1 VITRERLIAFSL
13 TGVIAYTLAYY
24 FDWPLFRYYLAEG
37 RLHFTAQAESAG
49 PPILLYG
56 WVATAALVA
65 LAIALVLPRSL
76 SARIPADLLWLI
88 PLAAILAAFLYELR
102 WFV

>member
-1 VITRERLIAFSL
+1 MAFSL
-13 TGVIAYTLAYY
+13 AGLFAYTLAYY

-37 RLHFTAQAESAG
+37 RLHFAAQPESAG

-56 WVATAALVA
+56 WFVTAALAA
-65 LAIALVLPRSL
+65 LAVSTVLPRSVV
-76 SARIPADLLWLI
+76 ARIRPEFLWLI
-88 PLAAILAAFLYELR
+88 LLTAILAAFLYELR